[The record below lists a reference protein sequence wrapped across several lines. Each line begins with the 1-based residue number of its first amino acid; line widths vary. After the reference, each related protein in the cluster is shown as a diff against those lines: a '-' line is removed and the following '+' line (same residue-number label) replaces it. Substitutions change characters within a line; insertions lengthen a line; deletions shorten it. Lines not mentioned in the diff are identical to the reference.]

1 MLVQRK
7 KMVGE
12 RWYKGGKIAKL
23 KRSAVFSK
31 FFVLL
36 LGITWKIRQRDIDAA
51 KSGGESFTWS
61 LADESAFSCKYT
73 LYVGYGLKDVPQAC
87 QVPLHFRFSLIARDR
102 MQVRYQETC
111 ELGRLHVTC
120 AEVAMV
126 TKHWHYSGN
135 TTVCLGNE
143 EQRRY
148 LSQYGQLRTR
158 EDNKTWKQFR
168 QPWLSAII

>member
-61 LADESAFSCKYT
+61 LKDESAFSCKYT
-73 LYVGYGLKDVPQAC
+73 LYAGYGLKDVAQAC
-87 QVPLHFRFSLIARDR
+87 QVPLHFDSL
-102 MQVRYQETC
+102 
-111 ELGRLHVTC
+111 
-120 AEVAMV
+120 
-126 TKHWHYSGN
+126 S
-135 TTVCLGNE
+135 
-143 EQRRY
+143 
-148 LSQYGQLRTR
+148 
-158 EDNKTWKQFR
+158 
-168 QPWLSAII
+168 

>member
-61 LADESAFSCKYT
+61 LEDKALSRVNTPSMSATVWST
-73 LYVGYGLKDVPQAC
+73 SLKPVKFLFTSD
-87 QVPLHFRFSLIARDR
+87 SL
-102 MQVRYQETC
+102 
-111 ELGRLHVTC
+111 
-120 AEVAMV
+120 
-126 TKHWHYSGN
+126 S
-135 TTVCLGNE
+135 
-143 EQRRY
+143 
-148 LSQYGQLRTR
+148 
-158 EDNKTWKQFR
+158 
-168 QPWLSAII
+168 

>member
-61 LADESAFSCKYT
+61 LKDESAFSCKYT
-73 LYVGYGLKDVPQAC
+73 LYAGYGLKHVAQAC
-87 QVPLHFRFSLIARDR
+87 QVPLHFDSL
-102 MQVRYQETC
+102 
-111 ELGRLHVTC
+111 
-120 AEVAMV
+120 
-126 TKHWHYSGN
+126 S
-135 TTVCLGNE
+135 
-143 EQRRY
+143 
-148 LSQYGQLRTR
+148 
-158 EDNKTWKQFR
+158 
-168 QPWLSAII
+168 